1 MGLSIHLEPVG
12 PQHVPEVQK
21 LVTSHPDI
29 VGMTRMPDP
38 YPDDG
43 AATWIAQAV
52 PLHEAGESFAFA
64 IVRDDGQVVGMIG
77 LIGAGGE
84 AQSEAEISEG
94 GGSEDGRAGGGRAE
108 GGRAEGGRA
117 EGGRVE
123 DGQAE
128 GGRAEMGYWVGG
140 PFWNQGYATE
150 AVRQLIAL
158 AFGELGV
165 ECVFATPV
173 ERNVASQHVL
183 EKNGFGLVRV
193 YPNKEPRWKPTDRLM
208 EFELSRDQWAADRQ
222 ELGSGRRR
230 TR

>member
-84 AQSEAEISEG
+84 AQSEAEILEG
-94 GGSEDGRAGGGRAE
+94 GGSKDGRAGDGRA
-108 GGRAEGGRA
+108 GD
-117 EGGRVE
+117 GRVE
-123 DGQAE
+123 D
-128 GGRAEMGYWVGG
+128 GRAEMGYWVGG

-150 AVRQLIAL
+150 AVRQLLEL

-165 ECVFATPV
+165 ECVFATPL

-193 YPNKEPRWKPTDRLM
+193 YPNKEPRWKPTDLLM

>member
-12 PQHVPEVQK
+12 PQHASEVQK

-52 PLHEAGESFAFA
+52 PRHEAGESFAFA

-77 LIGAGGE
+77 LIGTGRE
-84 AQSEAEISEG
+84 AQPEAEILEG
-94 GGSEDGRAGGGRAE
+94 GGSKDGRAEDGRAEYGRAE
-108 GGRAEGGRA
+108 
-117 EGGRVE
+117 
-123 DGQAE
+123 D
-128 GGRAEMGYWVGG
+128 GRAEMGYWVGG

-150 AVRQLIAL
+150 AVRQLLEL

-165 ECVFATPV
+165 ECVFATPL